1 MIARL
6 AERANMATTARY
18 LRLVTEQPVA
28 TCPKC
33 SHPVDG
39 RPCARCGLTA
49 AHRDQYLARQD
60 AAAPAA
66 LVEAWRETRR
76 TWREPAAHDRMLYLA
91 TQHGQLPWLATRYR
105 EIARRDDAI
114 ATDRLV
120 LVKRAAE
127 LTLLVSGARREDDA
141 PRFYRSTRLL
151 LGLMLLA
158 LAFGCVLMRVAAG
171 AHAS

>member
-1 MIARL
+1 MIASL
-6 AERANMATTARY
+6 ADLANMATPARY

-39 RPCARCGLTA
+39 RACARCGLTA
-49 AHRDQYLARQD
+49 AHRDRYLARQD
-60 AAAPAA
+60 ATAPGT
-66 LVEAWRETRR
+66 LVDAWRETRR
-76 TWREPAAHDRMLYLA
+76 AWREPAAHDRMLYLA
-91 TQHGQLPWLATRYR
+91 SQQGQLPWLATRYR

-114 ATDRLV
+114 ATDRLA

-127 LTLLVSGARREDDA
+127 LTLFVSGGRREDDA
-141 PRFYRSTRLL
+141 PKLYRSTRLL
-151 LGLMLLA
+151 LGLLLLA
-158 LAFGCVLMRVAAG
+158 LVFGCVLMRVAAG

>member
-1 MIARL
+1 MIASLTDL
-6 AERANMATTARY
+6 ASMATSARY
-18 LRLVTEQPVA
+18 LRLVTEEPVP

-39 RPCARCGLTA
+39 RACARCGLTA
-49 AHRDQYLARQD
+49 AHRDQFLTRQETP
-60 AAAPAA
+60 APGV

-76 TWREPAAHDRMLYLA
+76 AWREPAAHDRMLYLA
-91 TQHGQLPWLATRYR
+91 SQHGHLPWLATRYR

-114 ATDRLV
+114 ATERLARV
-120 LVKRAAE
+120 QRAAE
-127 LTLLVSGARREDDA
+127 LTLLVSSTHPEDDA

-171 AHAS
+171 AHHS